1 MAARLTPA
9 TQTVPLAGLAANHTG
24 PTVDGDVVEVGRGV
38 FLSVINGS
46 AAPITV
52 TIQTP
57 ETVDGDLTLSD
68 RVVTVPVSTTP
79 KLIPLTSNHYRQPV
93 GDANAGKALVDYSA
107 VATVT
112 RAVVKIA

>member
-1 MAARLTPA
+1 M
-9 TQTVPLAGLAANHTG
+9 PLAGLVANHTG
-24 PTVDGDVVEVGRGV
+24 PTVDGDAVEVGRGV

-57 ETVDGDLTLSD
+57 DAVDGDLTVAD
-68 RVVTVPVSTTP
+68 RVVTVPVGTTP
-79 KLIPLTSNHYRQPV
+79 KLIPLTSNHYRQPI
-93 GDANAGKALVDYSA
+93 GDANVGKGLVDYSA
-107 VATVT
+107 VASVT